1 MRDLQPNLPIAA
13 DQIRQLVPIDIGRQS
28 DHKFRNALD
37 ASFMSLL
44 PSHTHSGSAWVRISA
59 GECLVLIVEMSFF
72 YFAMKSVV
80 LQPSWHLLVDS
91 MPCARANALLGFD
104 DMNDLLSFYCHF
116 RL

>member
-1 MRDLQPNLPIAA
+1 MRDLQPNLPLLT
-13 DQIRQLVPIDIGRQS
+13 RSGNWFPTDIGRQS
-28 DHKFRNALD
+28 DHKFRDALD

-44 PSHTHSGSAWVRISA
+44 PSHTHSGSARVRILA
-59 GECLVLIVEMSFF
+59 GEFLVLVVEMSFF